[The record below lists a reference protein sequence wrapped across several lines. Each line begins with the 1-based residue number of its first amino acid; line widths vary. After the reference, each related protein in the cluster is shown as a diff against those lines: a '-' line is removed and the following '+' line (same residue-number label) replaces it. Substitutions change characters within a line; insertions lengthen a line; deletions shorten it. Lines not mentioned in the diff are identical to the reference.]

1 MTVVNRGFSLVN
13 RESKANGCEVRVSNT
28 IQEVREVYFRWTY
41 LKPEVDSVGL
51 RVTTV
56 VQMNFLE
63 VCTLDQ
69 NRGQNG

>member
-1 MTVVNRGFSLVN
+1 MML
-13 RESKANGCEVRVSNT
+13 EL
-28 IQEVREVYFRWTY
+28 REVYFRWAY

-51 RVTTV
+51 L
-56 VQMNFLE
+56 VQMNFLK

>member
-1 MTVVNRGFSLVN
+1 MML
-13 RESKANGCEVRVSNT
+13 
-28 IQEVREVYFRWTY
+28 EVREVYFRWTY

-56 VQMNFLE
+56 VLMNFLE